1 MIFLCFP
8 SPRFGVSRRKF
19 KKMHPP
25 AVISGRQTITLRRA
39 VHKRN
44 LIESIDPLL
53 LSARSSEVAAPRRAV
68 VEVVRC
74 KIPILQHG
82 IDRHNATPMLVSS
95 LPAINDLCAD
105 AMKS

>member
-1 MIFLCFP
+1 M
-8 SPRFGVSRRKF
+8 
-19 KKMHPP
+19 
-25 AVISGRQTITLRRA
+25 
-39 VHKRN
+39 HKRN

-82 IDRHNATPMLVSS
+82 IDRHNATPRLVSS
-95 LPAINDLCAD
+95 LPAIDDLCAD